1 MLMII
6 SRQVKQGGDVPDLSP
21 EEKEKSKKLADA
33 WIKMDKAKEAKEAL
47 KVNCPSN
54 SRAMNIARS
63 FAWSTVDLGSSA
75 RRFGRE

>member
-47 KVNCPSN
+47 KVNCHQ
-54 SRAMNIARS
+54 IQ
-63 FAWSTVDLGSSA
+63 
-75 RRFGRE
+75 GR